1 MKGPFPSFGMETG
14 SYKDQTRITGLE
26 FQFSTSFT
34 SGEGRGGQKLCA
46 VNLINLACVM
56 KLKLQTKAVSGSES
70 LWIGEYIYVPGEWY
84 TPAAWDRSSCTQ
96 AFPDPSRCITS
107 SSGYSCRPFMVNQ

>member
-1 MKGPFPSFGMETG
+1 MRGPFPSFGMEMG

-56 KLKLQTKAVSGSES
+56 KPKLQTKAVSGSES
-70 LWIGEYIYVPGEWY
+70 LWIGEHIYVPGEWY
-84 TPAAWDRSSCTQ
+84 TPTAWDRSSCT
-96 AFPDPSRCITS
+96 
-107 SSGYSCRPFMVNQ
+107 